1 MLNIVV
7 FAEDESDAT
16 IVCGLADRVFSEAGK
31 LPSNGLSSF
40 RSWQGESA
48 LQTFIA
54 KSDITV
60 KHKQLAQDSRRPR
73 YRKSTNDKP
82 QGSYT
87 AFWRKAVELVVSL
100 KKEQP
105 LLHGVFVHCDA
116 DNHPEQEQDIR
127 QAFASLRNVMKF
139 VPATP
144 DREIEAWL
152 LNGFIP
158 DDAKESVRLE
168 EWKRKLSFDP
178 CTQAERARDT
188 SGDRDPKNILNAL
201 TNSDKDRQRQC
212 WEVTKLEKLRQH
224 GDKTKLNQF
233 LDEVK
238 CNFL

>member
-7 FAEDESDAT
+7 FAEAESDAT
-16 IVCGLADRVFSEAGK
+16 IVCGLADRIFNETGK
-31 LPSNGLSSF
+31 LQLNGLSSF
-40 RSWQGESA
+40 RNWQGETRS
-48 LQTFIA
+48 QTFIA
-54 KSDITV
+54 KADLTA
-60 KHKQLAQDSRRPR
+60 KHKQLAQQSQRPR
-73 YRKSTNDKP
+73 YRKSTDDKP

-105 LLHGVFVHCDA
+105 LHGVFVHCDA

-127 QAFASLRNVMKF
+127 QAFASLSNVMKF

-158 DDAKESVRLE
+158 SNKNESDRLD

-178 CTQAERARDT
+178 CTQVERARDI
-188 SGDRDPKNILNAL
+188 GGNRDPKNILNAL
-201 TNSDKDRQRQC
+201 ANADQDRQRQC
-212 WEVTKLEKLRQH
+212 WEVTELETLRQR
-224 GDKTKLNQF
+224 GDKTKLKQF

-238 CNFL
+238 LNFL